1 MNIYLDDFQLSK
13 TVFILERFCPN
24 KLFKSA
30 DKGCLIVSP
39 RSDLFRPRDFYGFD
53 RFEISHF
60 LPFLRLDARR
70 RFQFRYAKSCED
82 GAFFL
87 EFALFSL
94 IKTQVL
100 SLEDMMS
107 V

>member
-1 MNIYLDDFQLSK
+1 M
-13 TVFILERFCPN
+13 IL
-24 KLFKSA
+24 
-30 DKGCLIVSP
+30 VP

-60 LPFLRLDARR
+60 LPFLREDARR
-70 RFQFRYAKSCED
+70 RFQFVYPKSCEE
-82 GAFFL
+82 GTFFL

-94 IKTQVL
+94 IKTQIL
-100 SLEDMMS
+100 SLEGMMN